1 MSMLA
6 NPNDDVF
13 AFIRTS
19 RRACISKRRNSKDD
33 KFPLLKGGSYTEL
46 FRVRSFVRSFVRV
59 YTQSYWLIQYHTTKC
74 YQILENQLTVGCS
87 SRGTQ
92 I

>member
-1 MSMLA
+1 MASVEHFAKSTIEEFREKRQQSLHQSINEETTMSMLA

-33 KFPLLKGGSYTEL
+33 KSSWTKGD
-46 FRVRSFVRSFVRV
+46 
-59 YTQSYWLIQYHTTKC
+59 
-74 YQILENQLTVGCS
+74 
-87 SRGTQ
+87 
-92 I
+92 